1 MFIIVV
7 VVVVAYIVKKKKKCF
22 KYRTKQSYMYK
33 AMAQDF
39 YSCENYTKQ
48 LTRTTSI
55 QSKQTEKTF
64 RL

>member
-7 VVVVAYIVKKKKKCF
+7 VVVVAYIVKKKKCF

-48 LTRTTSI
+48 LTRTISI
-55 QSKQTEKTF
+55 QSKQTEKNI
-64 RL
+64 